1 MIYIWLYRFKINV
14 SLIIP
19 CTQYSP
25 FNMDFNYLTI
35 KKSAILKNCADVI
48 SRTLPLKWIDL
59 SISGEVDPWALELD
73 ELLLDK
79 LNKTILYSWL

>member
-1 MIYIWLYRFKINV
+1 MIYIWLYRFKINYNSV
-14 SLIIP
+14 N
-19 CTQYSP
+19 SP
-25 FNMDFNYLTI
+25 LNMDFIYLTI
-35 KKSAILKNCADVI
+35 NKSAILKNCADVI